1 MDILKWFLGNW
12 DDILVGILLVVLA
25 GLLIYQWVKRFGSV
39 FRDMPI
45 EEKIAYIKRLLE
57 NLSPI
62 ALNLVT
68 EAEIAFG
75 GGTGKLKRSYVI
87 DELYSRVPDEYK
99 KYITESNL
107 DAVLTDALNEAR
119 LLWERNDDVKKLM
132 KGESAI

>member
-25 GLLIYQWVKRFGSV
+25 SLLIYQWMKRFGSV
-39 FRDMPI
+39 FRGMPI

-87 DELYSRVPDEYK
+87 DELYSRIPDEYK
-99 KYITESNL
+99 KYVTEGNL

-119 LLWERNDDVKKLM
+119 LLWEHNDEVKKLM
-132 KGESAI
+132 KGESAL

>member
-25 GLLIYQWVKRFGSV
+25 SLLIYQWMKRFGSV

-99 KYITESNL
+99 KYVTEGNL

-119 LLWERNDDVKKLM
+119 LLWEHNDEVKKLM
-132 KGESAI
+132 KGESAL